1 MYFSPGFALICL
13 WSVIIIIE
21 ELFCFNKL
29 PGCVSLC
36 CEVPCKLCAF
46 TLQLSS
52 CVLCVLRAGDV
63 TCTQGCSFQIRAVV
77 KMKQE
82 SAAPLPVELES
93 GLRRGL
99 AGWGRS
105 GVEHRALSASPP
117 PPTCTP
123 ESEGTAGRGSLDT
136 VGWGREANSQRTEVF
151 SSLPLPAGR
160 DAAGWW
166 LGWALSAPLLWPR
179 AGTAVGSPLT
189 RLGRDFPGLCEW
201 AARGRAAPLMKIGN
215 RWQSARCPGSRL
227 WK

>member
-1 MYFSPGFALICL
+1 MQAVCIHTPAL
-13 WSVIIIIE
+13 
-21 ELFCFNKL
+21 
-29 PGCVSLC
+29 
-36 CEVPCKLCAF
+36 
-46 TLQLSS
+46 
-52 CVLCVLRAGDV
+52 VLRAVCASGWGCY
-63 TCTQGCSFQIRAVV
+63 CTQGCSFQIRAVV
-77 KMKQE
+77 KTKQE

-93 GLRRGL
+93 GLGRGP
-99 AGWGRS
+99 AGWCRS
-105 GVEHRALSASPP
+105 GVEHRALGASPP
-117 PPTCTP
+117 SPTCTP
-123 ESEGTAGRGSLDT
+123 KSEGTAGRGSLDT

-166 LGWALSAPLLWPR
+166 PRWALSAPLLWPR